1 MAKVGKTSAAGSEP
15 TVTLRA
21 IEPIRHDG
29 DDYAPGDTLVAG
41 ETAATALILA
51 GAATAAPAA

>member
-1 MAKVGKTSAAGSEP
+1 MATKKTSAAEP

-21 IEPIRHDG
+21 LEPIRHDG

-41 ETAATALILA
+41 ETAAAALIAA